1 MDAQPDTDFLPGDA
15 ALDEVIATP
24 MLRTRPARPPS
35 YAVENAALTSLA
47 DTLAESPSQVA
58 QRLVDTALELTG
70 ADSAGLSLLER
81 DATAPHFR
89 WIATTGEYAR
99 YLNGTLPRD
108 FSPCGTV
115 LDRGEAL
122 LMQAPERHFPYV
134 GRLHAPVREV
144 LLVPFTR
151 SGSLAGT
158 VWVVSHV
165 DSKHFDMED
174 LRIVTN
180 LSRFAAAAVQ
190 TALLIEDLRD
200 ADRRKDEFLA
210 TLAHELR
217 NPLMP
222 LRLASQVLRHIEP
235 GEHARMHSSLDI
247 IDRQSALLSAL
258 VSDLMDA
265 ASIRSG
271 KLSLHCQPVTVQEAF
286 TRALETSQPQIE
298 ARRHRLEVRVP
309 EHLVVVNGD
318 VVRLTQALS
327 NLLNNA
333 ARYTPVGGAIALA
346 AQVAGEGVSITV
358 TDNGEGIAP
367 EAMTTIFNMF
377 AQAPGAE
384 KRPHGG
390 LGIGLALV
398 RRIAELHGGRLEAF
412 SEGAGKGSTFTLW
425 LPRVD

>member
-1 MDAQPDTDFLPGDA
+1 MDAQSDTDFQPGEV
-15 ALDEVIATP
+15 ALDDVIATSI
-24 MLRTRPARPPS
+24 LRTRPIRAPD
-35 YAVENAALTSLA
+35 YAVENAALTALA

-58 QRLVDTALELTG
+58 QCLVDKARELTG
-70 ADSAGLSLLER
+70 AHSAGLSLLEN
-81 DATAPHFR
+81 DTAAPHFR
-89 WIATTGEYAR
+89 WIAIAGEYAR
-99 YLNGTLPRD
+99 YLNGTLPRN

-122 LMQAPERHFPYV
+122 LMRSPERHFPYV

-144 LLVPFTR
+144 LLAPFR
-151 SGSLAGT
+151 RGGSLAGT

-165 DSKHFDMED
+165 DGKGFDMED
-174 LRIVTN
+174 LRVLTS

-190 TALLIEDLRD
+190 TAMLIDDLRD

-235 GEHARMHSSLDI
+235 GDHARMYSSLDI
-247 IDRQSALLSAL
+247 IDRQNALLSAL

-271 KLSLHCQPVTVQEAF
+271 KLSLHCQPVTVQEVFA
-286 TRALETSQPQIE
+286 RALETSQPQIE
-298 ARRHRLEVRVP
+298 ARRHRLEVQIPDQLIV
-309 EHLVVVNGD
+309 LNGD
-318 VVRLTQALS
+318 IVRLTQALS

-333 ARYTPVGGAIALA
+333 ARYTPVGGCITLA
-346 AQVAGEGVSITV
+346 VAAEADGVSITV
-358 TDNGEGIAP
+358 TDNGEGITP
-367 EAMTTIFNMF
+367 EAMATIFNMF

-412 SEGAGKGSTFTLW
+412 SEGPGQGSTFTFW
-425 LPRVD
+425 LPRAD